1 MLKGRTITFAAKT
14 VVDEVEIANYGAK
27 LDLDTKDIVF
37 WGRQVDKEACK
48 EHRETVRADQAAF
61 EDFVYGLQDQLTRE

>member
-14 VVDEVEIANYGAK
+14 VVDDVEIANYGAK
-27 LDLDTKDIVF
+27 LDLDTNEITF

-48 EHRETVRADQAAF
+48 EHRETVRKDQSEF
-61 EDFVYGLQDQLTRE
+61 EDFAYSLQDQLTRK